1 MLAVPQG
8 GPARLCESAREAHAR
23 LADAAAR
30 AGATDSR
37 FVGCVS
43 RHALPSTVSFATL
56 AGLHHAVKLEAKRA
70 AQCDYVAASGR
81 TLVFSSRIGAVP
93 SVETLPPAALVAG
106 GGPANGRKRGRE
118 DDGALAPPP
127 EKRAAR
133 RGASGG
139 SGSAAD
145 SELRAAEA
153 AVERV
158 RAAAKAAS
166 VDAADVE
173 RAAGALFRVL
183 ADLRGAAGEAI
194 VQSYAVLVKR
204 ISQFGY
210 SGPVVVLAL
219 RCYSGIPIPVSDL
232 KRALGPCWS
241 DGIVTIERT
250 YAPLGLED
258 ADLPLTSEGQA
269 AAELGNAP
277 LLVVATAGGASRAPE
292 SAPGSAPEPAAAI
305 GGGEAQAA
313 AAAKK

>member
-133 RGASGG
+133 RGASG
-139 SGSAAD
+139 STAD

-183 ADLRGAAGEAI
+183 ADLRGEAGEAI

-210 SGPVVVLAL
+210 TGPVVVLAL

-241 DGIVTIERT
+241 DGVVSIERT

-277 LLVVATAGGASRAPE
+277 LLVVATAGGASGAPE
-292 SAPGSAPEPAAAI
+292 PAPEPAPGPAAAI
-305 GGGEAQAA
+305 GGGSAQAA

>member
-1 MLAVPQG
+1 MLTVPQQ
-8 GPARLCESAREAHAR
+8 GPARLCESAREAHGR

-43 RHALPSTVSFATL
+43 RHALPSTVSFSTL
-56 AGLHHAVKLEAKRA
+56 AKLHQAVKLEAKRA

-93 SVETLPPAALVAG
+93 SVETMPPAALVAG
-106 GGPANGRKRGRE
+106 GGPASGASRKRGRGDE
-118 DDGALAPPP
+118 GALAPPP
-127 EKRAAR
+127 GKRAAR
-133 RGASGG
+133 RGG

-219 RCYSGIPIPVSDL
+219 RCYSGIPIPVSEL

-241 DGIVTIERT
+241 DGVVSVERT
-250 YAPLGLED
+250 YPPLGLED

-277 LLVVATAGGASRAPE
+277 LLVVATAGGASGAPE
-292 SAPGSAPEPAAAI
+292 SAPGPAAAV
-305 GGGEAQAA
+305 GGGEAAQAA